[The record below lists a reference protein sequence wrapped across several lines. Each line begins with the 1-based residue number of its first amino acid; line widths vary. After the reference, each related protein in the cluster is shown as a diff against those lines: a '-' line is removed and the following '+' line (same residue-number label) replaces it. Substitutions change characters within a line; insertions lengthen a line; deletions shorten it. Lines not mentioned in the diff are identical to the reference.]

1 MGWWEP
7 FKGCQV
13 VENPFGY
20 LLFVKESISIL
31 PTTTAHIPFIKLFSH
46 KQNVYEELFFNP
58 RQIKTTAS
66 IHFMF
71 YECIPAQTLSPHNK
85 GLFKRAIS
93 QSGVAFCPW
102 AMSST
107 PRMISEQVCHC
118 QTSLRWILLTRKKS
132 HNNYFIRSSFI
143 KNMISVFI
151 FSIECVKYWNW
162 NI

>member
-7 FKGCQV
+7 FKGRQV
-13 VENPFGY
+13 IENPFGWCVWSSWI
-20 LLFVKESISIL
+20 LFVKASISIL
-31 PTTTAHIPFIKLFSH
+31 PTTTALMPFIKLFSH
-46 KQNVYEELFFNP
+46 KQNFYEELFFNP

-102 AMSST
+102 AMSSK
-107 PRMISEQVCHC
+107 PRTISEQVCHC
-118 QTSLRWILLTRKKS
+118 QTSLRWILLSRKKVTVLKDF
-132 HNNYFIRSSFI
+132 NLNF
-143 KNMISVFI
+143 
-151 FSIECVKYWNW
+151 
-162 NI
+162 